1 MTNQNPIVVFHN
13 QGVRLGGRL
22 RCLLRALPVALTLM
36 ATLPSEARDLTG
48 TPMGSPSDGENSPA
62 YVFDN
67 NFNTY
72 YASTER
78 SHTWVGVDLGA
89 PAVIRRIGYAPRRG
103 MANRM
108 LLGVFEGANE
118 ADFSDAVPLYIV
130 AETPADGKLTTVNVR
145 CNRGFRYVRYVGP
158 HDQRCNISEIRLVGN
173 DGEGD
178 DSTFDTLTG
187 LPFISIHTENGREV
201 TSKTTY
207 LSGDYTAVYD
217 GGAQI
222 QQGMLQ
228 IRGRGNASWD
238 FPKKPYKIKLD
249 EKQHLMGLSAKARDW
264 TLINNY
270 GDKTLMRN
278 LLAFE
283 TSRRMGMAWTPEG
296 VLVDVLVN
304 DEYQGTY
311 QLCDQV
317 EVGGHRV
324 DVARLTPEDNDPDV
338 ITGGYLLEMDAYAN
352 EEPCHFTSGT
362 YGIPV
367 TIKYPDYLDISKEQ
381 KAYIK
386 SAFDEMC
393 KRLSSSKYK
402 EPEVGIASRLDLRS
416 FIQHFLVGEYTGN
429 TDTYWSVNM
438 YKDRDDSLF
447 HVGPVWD
454 FDLAF
459 ENDNRTY
466 PVSHVST
473 YLAQSGLSSAATGV
487 KSFMSRIVNAS
498 KDLITEVWTQARYE
512 NGLTPET
519 MLGLVDSLAA
529 SADASQEL
537 NFIRWPILNQ
547 RVHQNFQALG
557 SYEKEVEFM
566 KQYVEARFDWMDK
579 KAGID
584 MKYVEVLPVVAD
596 AVGVMMTG
604 RGMVRLSG
612 FAEGSVVQVI
622 DLSGRLLSEAVVTA
636 FDTDIALP
644 EGLCVVIVQQPN
656 GSVSRQKIYVEP

>member
-1 MTNQNPIVVFHN
+1 M
-13 QGVRLGGRL
+13 RLDGRL

-48 TPMGSPSDGENSPA
+48 TPMGSPSDGENAPA

-381 KAYIK
+381 KTYIK

-584 MKYVEVLPVVAD
+584 MKYVEVLPIVAD

-612 FAEGSVVQVI
+612 FAEGSVVQAI
-622 DLSGRLLSEAVVTA
+622 DLSGRLLAEAVVTA